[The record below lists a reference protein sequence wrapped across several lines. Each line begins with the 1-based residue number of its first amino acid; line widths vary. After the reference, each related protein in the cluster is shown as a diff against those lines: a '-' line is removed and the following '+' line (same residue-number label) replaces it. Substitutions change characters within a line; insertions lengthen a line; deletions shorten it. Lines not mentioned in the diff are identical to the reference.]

1 MLDDLYIGLGANLP
15 HPRFG
20 PPKATLEH
28 VLELFPAAGLRILA
42 RSPWYESAPVPASDQ
57 PWYVNGVV
65 RAATALAP
73 QEVLAKLH
81 DIEAE
86 LGRQRVERNE
96 ARSIDLDII
105 AFGKMILNGP
115 ASPIVP
121 HPRMAERAFVLL
133 PLADL
138 APDWRHPATGERI
151 SELIARLP
159 RDQVTR
165 PLQESP
171 GPKA

>member
-1 MLDDLYIGLGANLP
+1 MLDDLYIGLGANLA

-20 PPKATLEH
+20 PPKSTLEH
-28 VLELFPAAGLRILA
+28 VLALFQDRGLRVLA

-65 RAATALAP
+65 RVATARSP
-73 QEVLAKLH
+73 QEVLSELH
-81 DIEAE
+81 AIEAE
-86 LGRQRVERNE
+86 LGRQRVEQNE
-96 ARSIDLDII
+96 ARLVDLDII
-105 AFGKMILNGP
+105 AFGKMVLNGP
-115 ASPIVP
+115 DPPIVP

-138 APDWRHPATGERI
+138 APDWRHPTTGERI
-151 SELIARLP
+151 SDLIARLP

-165 PLQESP
+165 PLQETP
-171 GPKA
+171 GSGA